1 MNIDYILKEMHKL
14 LNKAIKENEV
24 PVGAIIIKDNKIISK
39 AYNKTNKTNDIL
51 SHAEINVIKKASK
64 KLNNWRLDDC
74 ILYISLEPCDM
85 CKEIIKKSRINNV
98 IYFSKQNEYKT
109 ENDPTYKFINNDS
122 ISNTLTNF
130 FKDKR

>member
-1 MNIDYILKEMHKL
+1 MNIDHIIKEMNKL
-14 LNKAIKENEV
+14 LIKAKQEDEV
-24 PVGAIIIKDNKIISK
+24 PVGAILVKDNKIISK

-64 KLNNWRLDDC
+64 KLNNWRLDGC
-74 ILYISLEPCDM
+74 TLYVSLEPCTM

-109 ENDPTYKFINNDS
+109 ENDPEYQFIKNND
-122 ISNTLTNF
+122 ISEYLSSY
-130 FKDKR
+130 FKEKR

>member
-1 MNIDYILKEMHKL
+1 MNIDHIIKEMNKL
-14 LNKAIKENEV
+14 LIKAKQEDEV
-24 PVGAIIIKDNKIISK
+24 PVGAILVKDNKIISK

-64 KLNNWRLDDC
+64 KLNNWRLDGC
-74 ILYISLEPCDM
+74 TLYISLEPCSM

-109 ENDPTYKFINNDS
+109 ENNPEYQFIKNNN
-122 ISNTLTNF
+122 ISEYLSNY
-130 FKDKR
+130 FKEKR